1 MRKKYFTPFNNEL
14 VSRRMIFLS
23 RMYKT
28 VDVVRLDF
36 IYTDKFEG
44 IFFSVYS
51 WIYVYSIFSSIYIIS
66 WIYIYLWRKECS
78 EYIFNFWAYGLYHH
92 FIWNLE
98 PLSHKSLYTSSLMPL
113 MCITSTFTENVIRHF
128 LLLTITHIL
137 KGSRE

>member
-1 MRKKYFTPFNNEL
+1 MKIWLLIVTFRACTRDIIDILGLGLPFHYLLFPICLFLWCSALFEHFQYSL
-14 VSRRMIFLS
+14 LIVILTVSRCWVFLVAPC
-23 RMYKT
+23 MT
-28 VDVVRLDF
+28 
-36 IYTDKFEG
+36 
-44 IFFSVYS
+44 
-51 WIYVYSIFSSIYIIS
+51 
-66 WIYIYLWRKECS
+66 